1 VLRAKALWVL
11 LGLYLGARLVVLFRG
26 VVFTSYDT
34 FSYAYRTD
42 PSFDRGPLVSFTG
55 HAPRLWGVPLFYAL
69 FPNDAARAY
78 GQWAL
83 GTIAWAALAIVM
95 WHLVRHPVA
104 RVLASGGVLVV
115 ALTTQVSSWDFA
127 ILSESLSISLGVLT
141 LALFL
146 WWLSTGSRASLVG
159 FIATGVWWTFTRPD
173 IRVFT
178 VALVVALAATAVR
191 LARRRR
197 AALIA
202 AGILV
207 LAIGWCTAI
216 GPAVER
222 TYLPYSQIG
231 ADEGFMYQLRLQ
243 VLPDPTIKQI
253 FQQKLGMPECPA
265 ADAVAA
271 DSVWRMN
278 DFYAA
283 YKSCPDFAAWGAQHR
298 DHAMVD
304 LAKAAPGTYTRMIG
318 GIFNLTL
325 IGAHYAQIPTVL
337 PHVVNWLVFPPDR
350 FAPAATLIGLALAL
364 AAAIATRARRLTW
377 VAGLAA
383 ACLVSSLAT
392 AVFGVGEF
400 IRFGVQESTGL
411 RVAILLLLVLA
422 IDAILIRH
430 AVASDASG
438 AGPATELESVDA
450 DRSTSGGVPGQE

>member
-1 VLRAKALWVL
+1 MRARALWAL
-11 LGLYLGARLVVLFRG
+11 LGLYLAARLVIVFRG

-42 PSFDRGPLVSFTG
+42 PAFNRGPLVSFTG

-83 GTIAWAALAIVM
+83 GTIAWAALAIVV
-95 WHLVRHPVA
+95 WHLLRHPVA
-104 RVLASGGVLVV
+104 RVLGSGAVLVL
-115 ALTTQVSSWDFA
+115 ALTTQVGNWDFA
-127 ILSESLSISLGVLT
+127 ILSESLSITLGVLT

-146 WWLSTGSRASLVG
+146 WWLSTGSRASLIG
-159 FIATGVWWTFTRPD
+159 FVATGVWWTFTRPD

-178 VALVVALAATAVR
+178 VALVVALGATAIR
-191 LARRRR
+191 LANRRRS
-197 AALIA
+197 ALIA
-202 AGILV
+202 AGVLV

-216 GPAVER
+216 GPAVQR
-222 TYLPYSQIG
+222 TYLPYSEIG

-271 DSVWRMN
+271 DSAWRIN

-283 YKSCPDFAAWGAQHR
+283 YRSCPDFAAWGAQHR
-298 DHAMVD
+298 DGAMLE
-304 LAKAAPGTYTRMIG
+304 LAKTAPGTYTRMVW
-318 GIFNLTL
+318 GIFETTL

-337 PHVVNWLVFPPDR
+337 PHVVNWLAFPPDR
-350 FAPAATLIGLALAL
+350 FAPAAALLALVLAL

-377 VAGLAA
+377 AAGLAA
-383 ACLVSSLAT
+383 ASLVSAVAT

-400 IRFGVQESTGL
+400 TRFGVQEAIGL

-422 IDAILIRH
+422 LDAFLRRN

-438 AGPATELESVDA
+438 AKPADELESVDA
-450 DRSTSGGVPGQE
+450 DRSTRGGVPGQE